1 MKLTDEETIDKVN
14 PFEPSRD
21 AHLPGAVRQ
30 SGDFLQFR
38 VLERPQQQRQK
49 RQRQWV
55 VMVPLLITMI
65 LLLYFL
71 RR

>member
-1 MKLTDEETIDKVN
+1 MKLTDEESIDKVN
-14 PFEPSRD
+14 PFEPSQD

-30 SGDFLQFR
+30 SGNFVQFR
-38 VLERPQQQRQK
+38 EVEQRQRQ

>member
-1 MKLTDEETIDKVN
+1 MKLTDEESIDKVN

-30 SGDFLQFR
+30 SGDFVQFR
-38 VLERPQQQRQK
+38 EVERRQRQK

>member
-1 MKLTDEETIDKVN
+1 MKLTDEESIDKVN

-30 SGDFLQFR
+30 SGDFVQFR
-38 VLERPQQQRQK
+38 EVERRQRQK

-55 VMVPLLITMI
+55 VIVPLLITMI

>member
-1 MKLTDEETIDKVN
+1 MKLTEEEAIDKVN

-30 SGDFLQFR
+30 SGDFVQFR
-38 VLERPQQQRQK
+38 EVERRQRQK